1 MNKEVPMFNIV
12 LGILALLV
20 GVALTVKGIMI
31 VFRKDPIPER
41 CICKYTTLSMH
52 INYDCPIHGDWK

>member
-1 MNKEVPMFNIV
+1 MFNIV